1 MSSGAPEWKAGRFRP
16 LKVIAS
22 ETQKRCNGKVERAS
36 GGRKS
41 TSQLK
46 QQRLRPLSLS
56 FLHSLSL
63 PLCLWRILRHGSD
76 QEKKEQS
83 SNRKKGR
90 KRRRRFS
97 PSVRQS
103 VFFSFIFSVVVFV
116 RRKMSSPYFFLRF
129 GDVGRRKEERE
140 AVRVFLLK
148 GKKMTTLP
156 YILRQAVALDVDT
169 DARRFSGYVARGKKS
184 EAKRLA
190 ITFFDRFDAW
200 SFQFLKIVSSS
211 DSLLTL
217 RSSSHSLFTQA
228 YRARSGVPSRGD
240 DDR

>member
-1 MSSGAPEWKAGRFRP
+1 MALIRKKKNRAVTEKKGEREGGAFP
-16 LKVIAS
+16 
-22 ETQKRCNGKVERAS
+22 
-36 GGRKS
+36 
-41 TSQLK
+41 
-46 QQRLRPLSLS
+46 PLSVNRFS
-56 FLHSLSL
+56 FL
-63 PLCLWRILRHGSD
+63 
-76 QEKKEQS
+76 
-83 SNRKKGR
+83 
-90 KRRRRFS
+90 
-97 PSVRQS
+97 
-103 VFFSFIFSVVVFV
+103 IFSVVVFV

>member
-1 MSSGAPEWKAGRFRP
+1 MRDFFIFQTSSRPPTVSSGAPEWKAGRFRP

-22 ETQKRCNGKVERAS
+22 EKQKRCNGKVERAS

-116 RRKMSSPYFFLRF
+116 RRKMSSPY
-129 GDVGRRKEERE
+129 
-140 AVRVFLLK
+140 
-148 GKKMTTLP
+148 
-156 YILRQAVALDVDT
+156 ILRQAVALDVDT